1 MSSGQSARPPQWLKQ
16 VNRLTMAMSRLG
28 VNLSDDKTVVLTVPG
43 RKTGAPRST
52 PVDPMTIDG
61 KRYVVGGFPN
71 ADWVQNVRAAGEAT
85 LRRGRRQERV
95 RMVELP
101 ADQAEPLLR
110 IWPTE
115 VPASVGLMK
124 QAGLVNSGRP
134 EEFEA
139 LAGTCAVFRID
150 PT

>member
-1 MSSGQSARPPQWLKQ
+1 MNSGQPPRPPRWLKP

-28 VNLSDDKTVVLTVPG
+28 VNLGDDKTMVLTVPG
-43 RKTGAPRST
+43 RKTGAQRST

-71 ADWVQNVRAAGEAT
+71 ADWVQNVRAAGQAT
-85 LRRGRRQERV
+85 LRRGRRQQRV

-101 ADQAEPLLR
+101 ADQARPILR
-110 IWPTE
+110 MWPTE

-150 PT
+150 PM